1 MKIKNMRKTIW
12 KCYNTIGSFYCGCNI
27 GYEYIG
33 SYTDALTTEVDDDG
47 NLLVDGDGNVLPGT
61 RLLPI
66 PDPQCEADE
75 LAMDEATFT
84 SNYPEGCGPVC
95 ANVYECITGDI
106 TCDLGW
112 TIADEIKTTIPE
124 VDCVDT
130 IGSAFCDCPVGFY
143 SADPNIVI
151 HPHAGPDCDPILGT
165 NCLQSP
171 PGAGLNAPTGDQNAN
186 PVDRQCYDVNEC
198 DYGACEAANSICH
211 NTVRVDWEG
220 PGSLFRP
227 LEPWFFRVGKS

>member
-1 MKIKNMRKTIW
+1 M
-12 KCYNTIGSFYCGCNI
+12 
-27 GYEYIG
+27 
-33 SYTDALTTEVDDDG
+33 TTEVDDDG

-66 PDPQCEADE
+66 ADPQCEADQ
-75 LAMDEATFT
+75 LTMGTDEFND
-84 SNYPEGCGPVC
+84 NYPEGCGPVC
-95 ANVYECITGDI
+95 ANVYECEVGEL

-124 VDCVDT
+124 VECVDT

-186 PVDRQCYDVNEC
+186 PVDKQCYDVNEC

-220 PGSLFRP
+220 PGSSNSDF
-227 LEPWFFRVGKS
+227 